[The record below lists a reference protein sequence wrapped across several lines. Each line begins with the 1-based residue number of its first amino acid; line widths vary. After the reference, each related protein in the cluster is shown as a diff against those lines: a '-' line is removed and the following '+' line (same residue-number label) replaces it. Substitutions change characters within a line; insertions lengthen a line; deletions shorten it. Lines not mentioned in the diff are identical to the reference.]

1 LNGYYCD
8 GCDSNS
14 SYPFLIHSAS
24 FIFAFCFPLKT
35 FQKTYTVRLLS
46 YIFILLLLLQYAFA
60 TAAPKREL
68 RAVWIATVGN
78 IDWPSRQGLTAQQQ
92 QQEFISKLNFLQ
104 RHGFNAVIVQV
115 RPAADALYDSP
126 YEPWSRYLSG
136 KQGQPPFP
144 KYDPL
149 EFMLQE
155 AHKRNMELHAWFNP
169 FRALVS
175 SKSNPNPAGHI
186 TRTHP
191 HWLIH
196 YDNKSYFD
204 PGNPEAREYILK
216 IILDVVKRYDIDAVH
231 IDDYFYP
238 YPAGGREFP
247 DGSSFARFNNGLS
260 RGDWRRNNV
269 NLFIS
274 QLNNSIKNEKPWV
287 KFGVSPFGIWR
298 NNTQDPEGSAT
309 RGSSCYDDLYSDIRL
324 WLKNKWVDYVA
335 PQLYWEHG
343 HRLAAFDV
351 LLPWWKDN
359 SYGRNL
365 FIGLGLYRMVGAA
378 SGVWTRPDE
387 ILKQIRATR
396 SIGCE
401 GVVLYSM
408 SNFDKIS
415 SSLADSLRSTNYF
428 GHIAI
433 PPAMPWLKR
442 VQLTPPV
449 AKLIPSSEGSLIQWS
464 NTHAVGPHTRYLV
477 YRFLPHED
485 IDLNKSDHIIALTQA
500 NKFFD
505 VLANRFPG
513 ARYVVTSV
521 DRLWN
526 ESAPSNTVSYVEQ

>member
-1 LNGYYCD
+1 LRAHYYL
-8 GCDSNS
+8 
-14 SYPFLIHSAS
+14 LIILFS
-24 FIFAFCFPLKT
+24 
-35 FQKTYTVRLLS
+35 LLA
-46 YIFILLLLLQYAFA
+46 QVTHA
-60 TAAPKREL
+60 TPKREL

-92 QQEFISKLNFLQ
+92 QQEFINKLNFLQ
-104 RHGFNAVIVQV
+104 RSGFNAVIVQV
-115 RPAADALYDSP
+115 RPAADAFYESP

-149 EFMLQE
+149 EFMLKE
-155 AHKRNMELHAWFNP
+155 THKRNMEFHAWFNP

-175 SKSNPNPAGHI
+175 SKSNPNPADHA

-191 HWLIH
+191 NWILS

-216 IILDVVKRYDIDAVH
+216 VILDVVKRYDIDAVH

-247 DGSSFARFNNGLS
+247 DATSYGRYNNGLT
-260 RGDWRRNNV
+260 RAEWRRNNV

-274 QLNNSIKNEKPWV
+274 QLNNSIKNEKSWV

-298 NNTQDPEGSAT
+298 NIAQDPEGSAT

-343 HRLAAFDV
+343 HRLAAYDV

-359 SYGRNL
+359 SFGRNL
-365 FIGLGLYRMVGAA
+365 FIGLGVYRMAGAT
-378 SGVWTRPDE
+378 SGVWTKPDE
-387 ILKQIRATR
+387 ILKQIREAR
-396 SIGCE
+396 RVEAG

-408 SNFDKIS
+408 SSFDKITTALS
-415 SSLADSLRSTNYF
+415 DSLKAPAYF
-428 GHIAI
+428 GNIAL

-449 AKLIPSSEGSLIQWS
+449 ARITPSAQGSLIQWS
-464 NTHAVGPHTRYLV
+464 NSTAVGAHTKFLV
-477 YRFLPHED
+477 YRFTGSEEVNLAKAER
-485 IDLNKSDHIIALTQA
+485 IIALTQSSSFLDKYA
-500 NKFFD
+500 N
-505 VLANRFPG
+505 NFPG

-526 ESAPSNTVSYVEQ
+526 ESAPSNTVSYKE